1 MRISDWSSD
10 VCSSDLTRFAPL
22 DILPTLEVW
31 EAMNGQ
37 AAMNSYHWLLLAQPA
52 PLPETLVGAD
62 GSGYVRH
69 LIDRWAG
76 HRDRP
81 DPQAV
86 AAYAASSEE
95 RRVGKESVRTVRS
108 GGSP

>member
-62 GSGYVRH
+62 GPGYVRH

-81 DPQAV
+81 DPP
-86 AAYAASSEE
+86 AAAASSEE
-95 RRVGKESVRTVRS
+95 RRGGKECVSSCRS
-108 GGSP
+108 RGWPYS